1 MADWFTVGSLI
12 LVGIALIVV
21 EIIFVPGST
30 IVGVLGFVSAVVGV
44 YLGFTY
50 FGDTIGWWILGG
62 TSVAFAAA
70 LYWGFKGDTWD
81 RFSLKDISEGKFNEG
96 YSSGLQ
102 VAERGK
108 TLSAL
113 RPSGKAEFNNKE
125 YEVRTYGNYIDSGT
139 EIEIVKIQ
147 GNTIY
152 VETIN

>member
-12 LVGIALIVV
+12 LVGIALIII

-30 IVGVLGFVSAVVGV
+30 IVGILGFVSMVVGI
-44 YLGFTY
+44 YLGFSY
-50 FGDTIGWWILGG
+50 FGNTTGWWILGG
-62 TSVAFAAA
+62 SAVVFSAAV
-70 LYWGFKGDTWD
+70 YWGFKSDTWD

-96 YSSGLQ
+96 YNKDLQ

-108 TLSAL
+108 AISAL
-113 RPSGKAEFNNKE
+113 RPSGKAEFNNRE

-152 VETIN
+152 VESIK